1 MALNHRLVF
10 ADEKVII
17 CVLCF
22 IQFVVY
28 SIPYLSFLF
37 VGTSDS
43 STSLPCFSESK
54 GEFTFSSLVLNV
66 LDWWL
71 EFLTKDY
78 AISCLSAGSR
88 SFGRSD

>member
-1 MALNHRLVF
+1 MALNHRPVF
-10 ADEKVII
+10 ADKKMII

-22 IQFVVY
+22 IQFL
-28 SIPYLSFLF
+28 SIPFLTF
-37 VGTSDS
+37 PFFLGISDS
-43 STSLPCFSESK
+43 STSFSCFSESK

-66 LDWWL
+66 LDSWL